1 MSIAFNDLPKHEKV
15 YIIEKLGLAE
25 SEERLLYLKYV
36 EGFSYHRI
44 AAEMNLSPK
53 SVLPLLTRVRK
64 HAIKIANECYD
75 MADDRCKMIIEKV
88 YWADKHVENRFHNN
102 LAK

>member
-1 MSIAFNDLPKHEKV
+1 MSITFNDLPKYEKA
-15 YIIEKLGLAE
+15 YIIDKLGLSE
-25 SEERLLYLKYV
+25 REERLLHLKYV

-53 SVLPLLTRVRK
+53 SVGPLLTRVRK
-64 HAIKIANECYD
+64 HAIRIANECYD

-88 YWADKHVENRFHNN
+88 DFADKYAKNRLHNN

>member
-1 MSIAFNDLPKHEKV
+1 MSITFNDLPRHEKA
-15 YIIEKLGLAE
+15 YIIDKLGL
-25 SEERLLYLKYV
+25 SERDERLLHLKYV

-53 SVLPLLTRVRK
+53 SVGPLLTRVRK
-64 HAIKIANECYD
+64 HAIMIANECYD

-88 YWADKHVENRFHNN
+88 DFADKCAKNRIHNN

>member
-1 MSIAFNDLPKHEKV
+1 MSITFNDLPKHEKA
-15 YIIEKLGLAE
+15 YIIDKLGLSE
-25 SEERLLYLKYV
+25 REERLLHLKYV

-53 SVLPLLTRVRK
+53 SVGPLLTRVRK
-64 HAIKIANECYD
+64 HAIRIANECYD

-88 YWADKHVENRFHNN
+88 DFADKCSKNKLHNN